1 MIIDKKFSIV
11 IYAGS
16 KPLNLMQR
24 DAEIA
29 QNVNKSNEWDQLMQ
43 AVDSIHATQA
53 NDESIP
59 AFWTTRFAIVDKF
72 GNTSYR
78 YAPNQSST
86 LKRLEAKSAYYI
98 ILRDSSLAPVKIP
111 SHGPLVLGFGDAED
125 LPYVFPTILDKT
137 LKEESYKY
145 TIKPQIVNL
154 RPYETY
160 KYQWK
165 VVSSNWPV
173 VASPASGELKPAS
186 PTGTI
191 NASLFF
197 CPTTGICSDFTLPYT
212 LPDEGTI
219 EKLENPYATL
229 QLSIQASSFDGA
241 ESLSDQFTIICDDC
255 LPKPRISIS
264 GVGAP
269 YVVEQD
275 SDDAP
280 IPSYSF
286 DINFSNLEIGQIYN
300 YSIAAIKNQWPIYF
314 ITPVSGSFLVKDDTI
329 DPIKNTIYFCPTTGL
344 CLPNGSSIP
353 SYNIPTYPK
362 FLSDEDIFTTYET
375 ILQVTLEDT
384 YISDPFTI
392 RYKRS

>member
-1 MIIDKKFSIV
+1 MIIDKKFSMI

-16 KPLNLMQR
+16 KPLNLMAK
-24 DAEIA
+24 DSEIA
-29 QNVNKSNEWDQLMQ
+29 SNTIKSNEWDQLIQ
-43 AVDSIHATQA
+43 AVDSIHGTQLT
-53 NDESIP
+53 DDSVP
-59 AFWTTRFAIVDKF
+59 VFWTTRFATIDKF
-72 GNTSYR
+72 GNTSYK
-78 YAPNQSST
+78 YAPNQQST
-86 LKRLEAKSAYYI
+86 LKKLESKSAYYV
-98 ILRDSSLAPVKIP
+98 ILRDASLAPIKIP

-125 LPYVFPTILDKT
+125 LPYVSPAIEDKV
-137 LKEESYKY
+137 LQEETYKY

-186 PTGTI
+186 DKGTI

-197 CPTTGICSDFTLPYT
+197 CPTTGTCSDFTLPYI

-241 ESLSDQFTIICDDC
+241 ESLSDQFTITCDNC

-264 GVGAP
+264 GVGEP
-269 YVVEQD
+269 YVVEQE

-280 IPSYSF
+280 VPSYAF
-286 DINFSNLEIGQIYN
+286 DINFSNLEVGQTYS
-300 YSIAAIKNQWPIYF
+300 YSISTVKNQWPIYF
-314 ITPVSGSFLVKDDTI
+314 VTPTSGSFLVTDDTI
-329 DPIKNTIYFCPTTGL
+329 DPIRNTIYFCPTTGL
-344 CLPNGSSIP
+344 CVPNGSSIP
-353 SYNIPTYPK
+353 SYNIPSYPK

-375 ILQVTLEDT
+375 IIQVTLEDT
-384 YISDPFTI
+384 YTSDPFTI
-392 RYKRS
+392 KYKRS